1 MYELIL
7 SLKIHNHTFLPQ
19 RYSLCAVTSQ
29 HFLKK
34 KERKE
39 KKTLPVNILAFV
51 TVCTGFQ
58 LIQETISVFRD
69 YHWYFTEKKTLIF
82 ISSLKLLWIFAS
94 SIGGNNSNKQTNPM
108 DTKDPHTKR
117 MQTCLGS
124 SFWAVENL
132 FSPQYSCRIFSE
144 DKTEEGRSLIRH
156 SPSILSPFTYCTA
169 VLIDQQVFFFL
180 HSQDNIRCC
189 LNPVQSIANGPS
201 MSRHRIRP
209 QDYSEVLEKK
219 SLL

>member
-1 MYELIL
+1 
-7 SLKIHNHTFLPQ
+7 
-19 RYSLCAVTSQ
+19 
-29 HFLKK
+29 
-34 KERKE
+34 
-39 KKTLPVNILAFV
+39 
-51 TVCTGFQ
+51 
-58 LIQETISVFRD
+58 
-69 YHWYFTEKKTLIF
+69 
-82 ISSLKLLWIFAS
+82 
-94 SIGGNNSNKQTNPM
+94 M
-108 DTKDPHTKR
+108 DTKDLHTKR

-156 SPSILSPFTYCTA
+156 SPSILSPFTFCTA

-201 MSRHRIRP
+201 MSHQGQAPRLFWSAGEEEESPLKSSEQQISENKHSWNVIVQDRIAETEENK
-209 QDYSEVLEKK
+209 QYK
-219 SLL
+219 